1 MTRDPL
7 SAVRLRGLTRR
18 FGSVTAVDNV
28 DLDVAPGEFF
38 SLLGPSGCG
47 KTSILRMIA
56 GLLPETGGTVSLG
69 GTDVTDLPAHRRP
82 VTTVFQD
89 YALFPHLD
97 VAGNVAFGLRQR
109 GGRGR
114 DARSQVDAMLEQVG
128 LSGRADA
135 RPQELSGGQRQRVAL
150 ARSLVLRPEVLLLD
164 EPLGALDLA
173 LRKQM
178 QVVLRRL
185 QRETGT
191 TFVHVTHDQAEAF
204 MMSDRVAIL
213 SAGRVQQVG
222 TPAEVYRRPANAFVA
237 SFVGE
242 VNRLAGK
249 VTAVHDGGRC
259 YDVLLSTGRTVLV
272 PGDPGPLS
280 GDAVD
285 VVVRPEDL
293 TLGPDGLEGPDAVT
307 MDATVADLVFQGP
320 ATVIWARLADDSVVT
335 VSAAAR
341 IADHLAVG
349 AATSVVWRPRESWL
363 LPAAA
368 A

>member
-1 MTRDPL
+1 MTRDPQSP
-7 SAVRLRGLTRR
+7 SAVRVRRLTRR

-69 GTDVTDLPAHRRP
+69 GTDVTDLPAYRRP

-109 GGRGR
+109 GVRGR

-178 QVVLRRL
+178 QVLLRRL

-222 TPAEVYRRPANAFVA
+222 TPAEVYRRPANGFVA

-249 VTAVHDGGRC
+249 VIAVHDDSRC
-259 YDVLLSTGRTVLV
+259 YDVLLSTGRTVTV
-272 PGDPGPLS
+272 PGDPGPMS

-285 VVVRPEDL
+285 VVVRPEDM
-293 TLGPDGLEGPDAVT
+293 TLGPAGPDAVA
-307 MDATVADLVFQGP
+307 MDAIVADLVFQGP
-320 ATVIWARLADDSVVT
+320 ARVVWAQLPDESMIT
-335 VSAAAR
+335 VSATAR

-349 AATSVVWRPRESWL
+349 AATSVVWRPQESWL

>member
-1 MTRDPL
+1 MTRDPD
-7 SAVRLRGLTRR
+7 SPPAVRVRGLTRR
-18 FGSVTAVDNV
+18 FGSVIAVDNV
-28 DLDVAPGEFF
+28 DLDVASGEFF

-56 GLLPETGGTVSLG
+56 GLLPETAGTVSLG
-69 GTDVTDLPAHRRP
+69 GVDVTDLPPHRRP

-109 GGRGR
+109 GVRGR

-128 LSGRADA
+128 LSGRAGA

-150 ARSLVLRPEVLLLD
+150 ARSLVLRPDVLLLD

-178 QVVLRRL
+178 QVLLRRL

-213 SAGRVQQVG
+213 CDGRVQQVG
-222 TPAEVYRRPANAFVA
+222 TPAEVYRRPANGFVA

-242 VNRLAGK
+242 VNRLTGK
-249 VTAVHDGGRC
+249 VTAVRDDGRC
-259 YDVLLSTGRTVLV
+259 YDVLLSTGRTVTV

-280 GDAVD
+280 GDAID
-285 VVVRPEDL
+285 VIVRPEDL
-293 TLGPDGLEGPDAVT
+293 TLGPAGPDAVALDT
-307 MDATVADLVFQGP
+307 TVADVVFQGP
-320 ATVIWARLADDSVVT
+320 ASFIWARLPDDAVVL
-335 VSAAAR
+335 VSATAR
-341 IADHLAVG
+341 VADHLAVG
-349 AATSVVWRPRESWL
+349 AAATVVWRPRESWL
-363 LPAAA
+363 LPSATA
-368 A
+368 